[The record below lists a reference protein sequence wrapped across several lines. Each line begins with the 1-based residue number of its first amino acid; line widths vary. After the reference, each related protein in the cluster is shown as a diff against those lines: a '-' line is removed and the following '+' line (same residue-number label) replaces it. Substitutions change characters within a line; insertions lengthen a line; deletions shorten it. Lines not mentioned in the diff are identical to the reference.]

1 MLVLLLNIST
11 NLNNFFVKSMI
22 DDIIPPPIQ
31 TLQKYKNLVVDVLRL
46 DLIHPTITGNKW
58 YKLKFNLLAAQKN
71 NIDTILTFGGA
82 YSNHIFATAAAGQ
95 IFACKTIG
103 IIRGEETLPLNPCLT
118 FATNAGMKL
127 VYVDRTS
134 YRNKHTVEF
143 LDALHEKFGEF
154 YVIPEGGAN
163 ELAVE
168 GVAELA
174 QTLPQDYDAVV
185 CACGTGTTLAGLR
198 KGFGLNTKIIGIPVL
213 KNGEFLYSEINQ
225 LLTNELLQ
233 KNYTLLTNYAW
244 GGYAKTPEALLQF
257 IADFTIKNSIPLEPI
272 YTGKLFFA
280 VHDLIQQNYFKNQQK
295 ILMVHSGGHQ
305 LVVNN

>member
-1 MLVLLLNIST
+1 MIS
-11 NLNNFFVKSMI
+11 
-22 DDIIPPPIQ
+22 PPIQ
-31 TLQKYKNLVVDVLRL
+31 TLQGYKNLVVDVLRL

-71 NIDTILTFGGA
+71 NINTILTFGGA

-95 IFACKTIG
+95 FFGCKTIG
-103 IIRGEETLPLNPCLT
+103 VIRGEETLPLNPCLR

-134 YRNKHTVEF
+134 YRNKHTIEF
-143 LDALHEKFGEF
+143 LTALHEKFGEF

-168 GVAELA
+168 GVCELA

-198 KGFGLNTKIIGIPVL
+198 KGFSLDTKIIGIPVL

-233 KNYTLLTNYAW
+233 KNYTLLTKYAW
-244 GGYAKTPEALLQF
+244 GGYAKTPTELLQF
-257 IADFTIKNSIPLEPI
+257 ITNFTLKNSIPLEPI

-280 VHDLIQQNYFKNQQK
+280 VHDLIQQNYFKNHQK
-295 ILMVHSGGHQ
+295 ILVVHSGGHQ